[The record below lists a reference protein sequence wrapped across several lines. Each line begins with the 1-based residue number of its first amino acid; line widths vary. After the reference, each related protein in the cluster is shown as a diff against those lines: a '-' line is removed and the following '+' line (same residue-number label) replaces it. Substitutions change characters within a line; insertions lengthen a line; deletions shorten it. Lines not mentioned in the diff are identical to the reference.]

1 MKQLL
6 IKISPTGEIDVETKG
21 LKGKSC
27 LKYISEIEKMTDA
40 RVVDSDFTKEYYEA
54 EEVLVSDVETE
65 VNA

>member
-6 IKISPTGEIDVETKG
+6 IKISPNGEIDVETKG

-27 LKYISEIEKMTDA
+27 LKYINEVEKMTDA
-40 RVVDSDFTKEYYEA
+40 RVLDSDFTNEYYETD
-54 EEVLVSDVETE
+54 EILVDNVDTE